1 MSFSAGDLVRTSGA
15 DPEHHNRVP
24 RYARAKVGVVLE
36 QIGEHPLP
44 DDSVRGVTTVEP
56 VYTVR
61 FTAADLFGAGTH
73 HVTLDV
79 WQSHL
84 EAV

>member
-1 MSFSAGDLVRTSGA
+1 MSFHEGDRVRTSGA
-15 DPEHHNRVP
+15 DPDHHHRVP

-44 DDSVRGVTTVEP
+44 EDSVRGLSTVEP

-61 FTAADLFGAGTH
+61 FDSRDLFGEGEHA
-73 HVTLDV
+73 VTLDI

-84 EAV
+84 DPA